1 MDHPA
6 PSDGKD
12 SFFKIFGE
20 IDSGMKMSG
29 LVAAAEV
36 TVSSDNSVSEA
47 FEIFPVGIM
56 EW

>member
-12 SFFKIFGE
+12 SFFKISGE